1 MTHTQDFEID
11 DGKVINGDLSP
22 TIQPA
27 TDVEVK
33 PINEDGKPIQGADVT
48 LECGDPSR
56 SYVGNEVGDGT
67 YIFKDAIPQTGQED
81 CTLTVEASG

>member
-1 MTHTQDFEID
+1 MTV
-11 DGKVINGDLSP
+11 DGKVIDGDVNP
-22 TIQPA
+22 TLTPA

-33 PINEDGKPIQGADVT
+33 PLDQYGKPIETATVT

-56 SYVGNEVGDGT
+56 SYTGKEVDAGT

-81 CTLTVEASG
+81 CTMNFQAPG

>member
-1 MTHTQDFEID
+1 MTHTQDLEID
-11 DGKVINGDLSP
+11 DGKVIDGDLSP
-22 TIQPA
+22 TMPLAI
-27 TDVEVK
+27 DVKVK
-33 PINEDGKPIQGADVT
+33 PVDKDGEPVQGADVT

-81 CTLTVEASG
+81 CTLTVEAPG